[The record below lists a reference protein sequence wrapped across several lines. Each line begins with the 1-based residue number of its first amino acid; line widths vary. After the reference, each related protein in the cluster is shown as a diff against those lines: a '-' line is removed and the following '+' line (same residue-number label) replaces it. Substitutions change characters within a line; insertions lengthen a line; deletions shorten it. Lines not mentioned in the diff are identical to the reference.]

1 MTIKIVAATLTTKEL
16 ELITEVGDS
25 FVLPQG
31 HPKIPMLVEKVL
43 PITSRGDIAVI
54 QEEDLESETV
64 YDAFTKKTGG
74 LVKFFNVAKSRISS
88 LFSNKTEVSVDLSK
102 QEAAIQDILS
112 QTSVELPEDM
122 TVVSKVGNT
131 FIPGMEKLGNH
142 FHHSLSKMGS
152 TKGIEKFLERI
163 GAVIFERQ
171 HSIQDLL
178 TFMEKA
184 DLPIA
189 DDGSII
195 IYKGLNRTDK
205 EGIFVDAFSSRVTQ
219 KIGSLV
225 YMDASS
231 VDSNRARDCAQGLH
245 VARKGYLR
253 NFATGVITLCKVNP
267 EDVIAVP
274 SYDANKMRVS
284 AYHILFQL
292 PPEDAVA
299 VRESREMEQGS
310 LGSKMLSAAI
320 SGNHVGITSKVYIG
334 GPRGTQL
341 SLEGFT
347 EQDTGESMKLDEVE
361 SISQVQDVGTE
372 TVQTPPVDVLDTAK
386 KMKEIKKMTRSEEI
400 RMLIEQH
407 RSESDS
413 RIRKDLLVNL
423 LDLKRASKKSWEYH
437 GVSKADAK
445 RITELAKSL

>member
-1 MTIKIVAATLTTKEL
+1 MTIKVIAASLTTKEL
-16 ELITEVGDS
+16 ELITEEGDS
-25 FVLPQG
+25 IILPQG
-31 HPKIPMLVEKVL
+31 HPKIPILVQKVL
-43 PITSRGDIAVI
+43 PITSRGDAAII
-54 QEEDLESETV
+54 QKEDLETESIYE
-64 YDAFTKKTGG
+64 AFTKKTGG
-74 LVKFFNVAKSRISS
+74 LVKFFNVAKSTISN

-102 QEAAIQDILS
+102 QEASIKDILS
-112 QTSVELPEDM
+112 QATEVLPEHM
-122 TVVSKVGNT
+122 TVVSQVGDT
-131 FIPGMEKLGNH
+131 FIPGMEKLNNH

-163 GAVIFERQ
+163 GTVISDRG

-195 IYKGLNRTDK
+195 IYKGLNKTDK
-205 EGIFVDAFSSRVTQ
+205 EGIFVDAYSSSVTQ

-225 YMDASS
+225 YMDADS
-231 VDSNRARDCAQGLH
+231 VNSDRTNECAQGLH

-253 NFATGVITLCKVNP
+253 NFTTDVITLCKVNP

-274 SYDANKMRVS
+274 NYDANKMRVS
-284 AYHILFQL
+284 AYHILFLL
-292 PPEDAVA
+292 PLADAKA
-299 VRESREMEQGS
+299 VRESKEMEQGS

-320 SGNHVGITSKVYIG
+320 TGNHVGITSKVYIG

-341 SLEGFT
+341 ALEGFT
-347 EQDTGESMKLDEVE
+347 EQVEVEPMKLDEVE
-361 SISQVQDVGTE
+361 PLAQVCEVDTNV
-372 TVQTPPVDVLDTAK
+372 VQTAPVDVLDTAK
-386 KMKEIKKMTRSEEI
+386 KIKEIKKMTRSEEI
-400 RMLIEQH
+400 KMLIEQH
-407 RSESDS
+407 RSETDS

-423 LDLKRASKKSWEYH
+423 LDLKRASKKSWDYH

-445 RITELAKSL
+445 RITELAKDL

>member
-1 MTIKIVAATLTTKEL
+1 MTIKIIAATLTTQEL
-16 ELITEVGDS
+16 ELITEEGDTI
-25 FVLPQG
+25 VLPQG
-31 HPKIPMLVEKVL
+31 HPKVPELVNKVL
-43 PITSRGDIAVI
+43 PITARGDVAVI
-54 QEEDLESETV
+54 EKEFFENPNVFASFE
-64 YDAFTKKTGG
+64 KKTGG
-74 LVKFFNVAKSRISS
+74 LVKFFRVAKSAISS
-88 LFSNKTEVSVDLSK
+88 LFSNKSEIAVDLVK
-102 QEAAIQDILS
+102 QEKAVQEILQ
-112 QTSVELPEDM
+112 QTSQEPSEYFT
-122 TVVSKVGNT
+122 TVAKVGDSY
-131 FIPGMEKLGNH
+131 IPGMEKLSNH
-142 FHHSLSKMGS
+142 FHHSLSEMGS
-152 TKGIEKFLERI
+152 TIGIQKFLERI
-163 GAVIFERQ
+163 GSIIHERQ
-171 HSIQDLL
+171 HSIEDLL
-178 TFMEKA
+178 AFMEKA

-195 IYKGLNRTDK
+195 IYKGLNKTSTS
-205 EGIFVDAFSSRVTQ
+205 GIFVDAHTGKVTQ
-219 KIGSLV
+219 KVGSLV

-231 VDSNRARDCAQGLH
+231 VDSNRARDCSQGLH

-253 NFATGVITLCKVNP
+253 NFDTDLITLCKVNP

-292 PPEDAVA
+292 PPEDAEA
-299 VRESREMEQGS
+299 VRNSREMKQSS

-320 SGNHVGITSKVYIG
+320 SGIHIGITSKVYIG

-347 EQDTGESMKLDEVE
+347 EQDAEEPLKLDEVK
-361 SISQVQDVGTE
+361 SISQVQDIDAKTA
-372 TVQTPPVDVLDTAK
+372 QTPPVDVMDTAS

-413 RIRKDLLVNL
+413 RIRKGLLVNL